1 MYITT
6 QKGGKGGQFRYV
18 VLVEKFW
25 DPQKRVARSKV
36 VERFG
41 RLDQMKPGEFE
52 ALKAK
57 YQQASADKAAATQA
71 MRSETARSLLAVQAG
86 SGKRPKSA
94 RLNYGH
100 YALKAIWDELRL
112 PAKFGYLQKKTRI
125 RTDLNAVISFLVFR
139 KVLDPASILRSF
151 QQKDAYL
158 GNPAGTDD
166 LTSYYD
172 AYDFLKENKE
182 TILKH
187 VNKRMDEA
195 YGKERATLVF
205 YDVTNAYYEAPL
217 TDAEMEREQTDYAEL
232 FEEAAEM
239 YRDCG
244 EIDPGRWDSEGKLN
258 VESLSAEEVE
268 KIAGLKLQ
276 YLRAG
281 GPSKEHR
288 SDLPIVS
295 IVMVID
301 KYGFPMDFEVFSGNT
316 SEFKSM
322 RPVITAWKKRY
333 QIKEAVVFA
342 DRGINSA
349 GNLEMLRSL
358 DFGFLVAQKV
368 TQFSREMEKKLF
380 EEDQYQPVNPVNPDA
395 GRFRVIPDWT
405 KGTGDKAVKC
415 TLVLTWNEK
424 RARRDNAILDALVRL
439 IQAKQARGEKIGKN
453 RSAWAQLVKREKDV
467 EARIIGVDEKALARR
482 RRFAGY
488 AALVYSAAGPQGNAE
503 GTDSEAQEA
512 GANADGNRMEFP
524 MAGTYKKLTEVETC
538 FRIMKSNLGLRPM
551 YVWTSEH
558 IRGHILVI
566 FLALLLVRIVQ
577 DRLEKAKAGLSIDE
591 ICEGLRDCE
600 VAAVYNP
607 AADSYLY
614 LPTARRETNRK
625 AAPWDSNQRLRARHE
640 TGELEIKDNGDTIM
654 QACGLSPVPA
664 LCSRAELARCLG
676 TRFPTD
682 ADAVPEIIR
691 LQDHKASL

>member
-1 MYITT
+1 
-6 QKGGKGGQFRYV
+6 
-18 VLVEKFW
+18 
-25 DPQKRVARSKV
+25 
-36 VERFG
+36 
-41 RLDQMKPGEFE
+41 
-52 ALKAK
+52 
-57 YQQASADKAAATQA
+57 
-71 MRSETARSLLAVQAG
+71 
-86 SGKRPKSA
+86 
-94 RLNYGH
+94 
-100 YALKAIWDELRL
+100 
-112 PAKFGYLQKKTRI
+112 
-125 RTDLNAVISFLVFR
+125 
-139 KVLDPASILRSF
+139 
-151 QQKDAYL
+151 
-158 GNPAGTDD
+158 
-166 LTSYYD
+166 
-172 AYDFLKENKE
+172 
-182 TILKH
+182 
-187 VNKRMDEA
+187 
-195 YGKERATLVF
+195 
-205 YDVTNAYYEAPL
+205 
-217 TDAEMEREQTDYAEL
+217 
-232 FEEAAEM
+232 
-239 YRDCG
+239 
-244 EIDPGRWDSEGKLN
+244 
-258 VESLSAEEVE
+258 
-268 KIAGLKLQ
+268 
-276 YLRAG
+276 
-281 GPSKEHR
+281 
-288 SDLPIVS
+288 
-295 IVMVID
+295 MVID

-349 GNLEMLRSL
+349 ENLEMLRSL

-380 EEDQYQPVNPVNPDA
+380 EEDQYQPINPANPDA

-405 KGTGDKAVKC
+405 KGTGDKAGKC

-424 RARRDNAILDALVRL
+424 RARLDNNTLDALVRL
-439 IQAKQARGEKIGKN
+439 IQAKQARGEKIGKS
-453 RSAWAQLVKREKDV
+453 RSAWAQLVKTEKDV

-503 GTDSEAQEA
+503 GTTSEAQEA
-512 GANADGNRMEFP
+512 GAYADGNRMEFP
-524 MAGTYKKLTEVETC
+524 MAGTYKKLTEIETC

-577 DRLEKAKAGLSIDE
+577 DRLKKSKAGLSIDE

-625 AAPWDSNQRLRARHE
+625 AAPWDSNQHLRARHE

-654 QACGLSPVPA
+654 QACGLSPVPT

-682 ADAVPEIIR
+682 ADIGAFFLLSNSQNREFLSALQLLSGSLRNGASDGAASCDLLRGR
-691 LQDHKASL
+691 LLDLRPHRSLDARRAHSAHLHLPHDCLRGARREGLRRARNAASLPLRLRDALLYGRRQLLTLGADQGCG